1 MTHEDLKKW
10 GYSLQPDGSYSRT
23 IPSARSPQR
32 TASKNSITAPT
43 GSKTTTKTNEAHPA
57 KLPDPITE
65 PDTRK
70 TLVRTGSGKEAGS
83 ERVVVRITRVSS
95 RPLDADNYAGGCKPL
110 IDQLRYAKLIPDDDP
125 ASVELIFLQR
135 VQPKGNS
142 VEVEIFQEK

>member
-1 MTHEDLKKW
+1 MAFTPDQLRQL
-10 GYSLQPDGSYSRT
+10 GYSLQPDGSYSK
-23 IPSARSPQR
+23 SA
-32 TASKNSITAPT
+32 
-43 GSKTTTKTNEAHPA
+43 TTTQPKRKNAKFANSGAKNAFPTNEADTQ

-65 PDTRK
+65 PAARK
-70 TLVRTGSGKEAGS
+70 TLVRAGSGKEKGS
-83 ERVVVRITRVSS
+83 SRIVVRITRVSS

-135 VQPKGNS
+135 VEPKGNS

>member
-1 MTHEDLKKW
+1 MAFTPDQLRQL
-10 GYSLQPDGSYSRT
+10 GYVLQKDGSYSK
-23 IPSARSPQR
+23 SA
-32 TASKNSITAPT
+32 
-43 GSKTTTKTNEAHPA
+43 TTTLPTNKNAKFANSGAKQPIPTNEAHPA

-65 PDTRK
+65 PAARK

-83 ERVVVRITRVSS
+83 ERVVVRITRVSR

-135 VQPKGNS
+135 VQPKGNWT
-142 VEVEIFQEK
+142 EVEILRP